1 MEKNWIKLFTSTNF
15 YQAEML
21 KQALIEN
28 DINAVLMNR
37 QDSSHK
43 IFGHID
49 VYIHQDNFGRA
60 IEIMILNEI
69 NL

>member
-28 DINAVLMNR
+28 DINAVLMNQ
-37 QDSSHK
+37 QDSSH
-43 IFGHID
+43 
-49 VYIHQDNFGRA
+49 Q
-60 IEIMILNEI
+60 M
-69 NL
+69 